1 MHINQQQIKQYESQ
15 YRARLINSLSGFKS
29 ANLVGTINDK
39 GVTNLSIIS
48 SVFHI
53 GASPALVGLIIRPH
67 SVPRHTFENILQ
79 TKRYTI
85 NHVSADFW
93 QQAHQ
98 TSARYAQEQS
108 EFKAVGL
115 NEEYL
120 AGCSAPFVRQSKLKY
135 ALELR
140 EVVHL
145 AINGTELVIGEVTDI
160 MVDQQA
166 VRKDGYIDI
175 ESLETIT
182 LSGLDSY
189 HTSQRLARLAYAKP
203 QKPLSNLS
211 LDGEEDEI

>member
-1 MHINQQQIKQYESQ
+1 MP
-15 YRARLINSLSGFKS
+15 LSCAKS
-29 ANLVGTINDK
+29 
-39 GVTNLSIIS
+39 
-48 SVFHI
+48 F
-53 GASPALVGLIIRPH
+53 
-67 SVPRHTFENILQ
+67 
-79 TKRYTI
+79 
-85 NHVSADFW
+85 
-93 QQAHQ
+93 
-98 TSARYAQEQS
+98 
-108 EFKAVGL
+108 
-115 NEEYL
+115 
-120 AGCSAPFVRQSKLKY
+120 
-135 ALELR
+135 
-140 EVVHL
+140 HL